1 MGGDSRYL
9 DKTEGSGG
17 NEDGSRQGRV
27 SDGMPMA
34 KAGYKTISMA
44 DRPEDGQ
51 MTELADPFTEKAM

>member
-17 NEDGSRQGRV
+17 EGDGTLPGRV

-34 KAGYKTISMA
+34 KAGYKTISIA
-44 DRPEDGQ
+44 ERPEDGQ